1 MAIQGI
7 WHRSRE
13 VKRMN
18 SEEAMKILAKL
29 WKQGDEEDKL
39 TADELFAIQDAY
51 KYIRDNSWHEI
62 KSASSL
68 PPLYTEVLT
77 VDCEGKY
84 RVMTLECHK
93 QYESWKGGGASGVNA
108 MLDFRFTCSVTGE
121 EAHADDILAW
131 KPIEEYEPKTAR
143 SGAVWSKSRDYR
155 DEKNEDGWIEYYGEG
170 EE

>member
-1 MAIQGI
+1 
-7 WHRSRE
+7 
-13 VKRMN
+13 MN
-18 SEEAMKILAKL
+18 SEEALKILAKL

-62 KSASSL
+62 KSAASL

-77 VDCEGKY
+77 KDCEGKY
-84 RVMTLECHK
+84 RVMTLVYHE

-108 MLDFRFTCSVTGE
+108 LLEYRFRCTETGE
-121 EAHADDILAW
+121 ETHADDILAW
-131 KPIEEYEPKTAR
+131 KPIEAYEPKTAR